1 MFFDGFSKS
10 GAWDQQGMLPFWS
23 LLLSQCPW
31 RYNARPLPGRCLLFP
46 IQSHQPLWP
55 FIAFRAEVT
64 CLCPLSPHLMALSQ
78 QLSACSACF
87 WFCPVQMHPPPPHH
101 HRVCLLKNS
110 CSSWMEPRNPLPTA
124 AALRSS
130 LPFQPPPSLPSL
142 QVSHGPG
149 HEHVFHTFAGFS
161 ESYLYRISLT
171 WRLLPFLNAAPFPEG
186 YSTLSSSLVSHHL
199 LTQLT

>member
-64 CLCPLSPHLMALSQ
+64 CLCPLSPHLMTLSQ
-78 QLSACSACF
+78 QPSACSACF
-87 WFCPVQMHPPPPHH
+87 WFCPVQMHSPTTEYVFWRTVVLPGWSPGIL
-101 HRVCLLKNS
+101 CLPQQLS
-110 CSSWMEPRNPLPTA
+110 G
-124 AALRSS
+124 
-130 LPFQPPPSLPSL
+130 PPS
-142 QVSHGPG
+142 H
-149 HEHVFHTFAGFS
+149 FS
-161 ESYLYRISLT
+161 
-171 WRLLPFLNAAPFPEG
+171 LLPPCQAYRYHKGLVMSMCSIALPGFLNPIFTG
-186 YSTLSSSLVSHHL
+186 YP
-199 LTQLT
+199 